1 MCLGN
6 VRVLGRRA
14 SSGEMEKHPFTEVPR
29 QSGCRAIEAGA
40 GAGAGIALNDTG
52 ILWYS
57 YFPRSA
63 GSHDL
68 LFSLLRPV
76 TSFFCVVLPKATL
89 AVIFEVLRSVGFPL
103 TAEVQNPSH

>member
-1 MCLGN
+1 MASVCLGN

-14 SSGEMEKHPFTEVPR
+14 SGGEMEKHPFTEVPR
-29 QSGCRAIEAGA
+29 QSVHRAIQAGA

-52 ILWYS
+52 TVRIA
-57 YFPRSA
+57 YFPMTSPC
-63 GSHDL
+63 
-68 LFSLLRPV
+68 SLLRPV
-76 TSFFCVVLPKATL
+76 TSLFSVVLPKATL